1 MGSPQ
6 QKVVDWAIAQVGYV
20 ANSDKTNK
28 YAAYMDKTGL
38 YNGPKNGFDWCDVFA
53 DCAYVSCFGIDA
65 AVKMTNQQMGG
76 GGAGCWISAQW
87 YRDEG
92 QWSYSPQLG
101 AQAFFGPLGD
111 EGHTGI
117 VTRVG
122 STTFDVTEGNTG
134 YSQGYS
140 GGAVLTHTY
149 EIGTSAICGFGIPK
163 WSVVR
168 DGEWVKSGD
177 RWWWRYPD
185 GTWPHNELKE
195 IDGSKYLF
203 DSAGWMVTGWGEHDG
218 KWYYLNPEKGKH
230 EGEMLCDTVIKDG
243 GYFYVLGKDGAMLTG
258 EIKTSKTHDGHF
270 GHIVIA

>member
-1 MGSPQ
+1 MTPQ
-6 QKVVDWAIAQVGYV
+6 QKVVDWALAQVGYV

-53 DCAYVSCFGIDA
+53 DCAYVSCFGVAKA
-65 AVKMTNQQMGG
+65 AKMTNQQMGG

-87 YRDEG
+87 YRNAR
-92 QWSYSPQLG
+92 QWSDNPQLG

-163 WSVVR
+163 WSLAR

-185 GTWPHNELKE
+185 GTWPHDELKE
-195 IDGSKYLF
+195 IDGHKYLF
-203 DSAGWMVTGWGEHDG
+203 NSDGWMVIGWGKHDG
-218 KWYYLNPEKGKH
+218 KWYYFDRTKGAT
-230 EGEMLCDTVIKDG
+230 EGQMLRSICIEDG
-243 GYFYVLGKDGAMLTG
+243 GKWYALGKDGAMRTDSV
-258 EIKTSKTHDGHF
+258 KTSQEHDGTF
-270 GHIVIA
+270 GHLIL